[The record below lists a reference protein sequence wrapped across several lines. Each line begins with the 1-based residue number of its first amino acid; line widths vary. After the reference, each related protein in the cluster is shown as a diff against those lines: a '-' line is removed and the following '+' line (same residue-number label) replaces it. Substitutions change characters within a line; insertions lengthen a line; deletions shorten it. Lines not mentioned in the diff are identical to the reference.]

1 MLFTA
6 ADAVFF
12 CFWGSVF
19 CPGKKVKAMKT
30 PVSRVGNKT
39 PILNILYAVFP
50 IDYTRYIDVFGG
62 SGSVLLGKPRIDPF
76 EVYNDYDRNLAN
88 LFRCMKYRTMA
99 LIRELGFCTLNSRDD
114 FHSMCQ
120 FLNNEPFVEPHMEE
134 ELELTEIMLPPVYAK
149 QIKEMRQRISGD
161 CDVRRAAM
169 FLRTLRT
176 SYSSQGTS
184 FACQPFDIRK
194 LFTLIQQTGDRL
206 SEVIIEN
213 QDYQILIPHYD
224 RPDSFFYCN
233 PPYYSTEDMY
243 AVEFRPDD
251 HELLRKTLGNIRGK
265 FLLSY
270 NDCEEIRSLYEG
282 FPMLDF
288 TRTHSMA
295 QRFQP
300 GKEFKEL
307 LIANYDLYEREKAK
321 PAQMAL
327 FDPHGNDLETGFLT
341 DSEAYERILKE
352 CIIPCKIK

>member
-120 FLNNEPFVEPHMEE
+120 FLNNEPFAEPHMEE

-149 QIKEMRQRISGD
+149 QINEMRQRISGD

-194 LFTLIQQTGDRL
+194 LFTLIQQAGDRL
-206 SEVIIEN
+206 SEVIVEN
-213 QDYQILIPHYD
+213 QDYQILIPHYQ
-224 RPDSFFYCN
+224 
-233 PPYYSTEDMY
+233 STGIVLHTQEIIVLNEVQIM
-243 AVEFRPDD
+243 
-251 HELLRKTLGNIRGK
+251 GK
-265 FLLSY
+265 FFIPGGLCSGLTAGNRLQVVHGEGQTNLNVGVHGFNDLLG
-270 NDCEEIRSLYEG
+270 CL
-282 FPMLDF
+282 
-288 TRTHSMA
+288 
-295 QRFQP
+295 
-300 GKEFKEL
+300 
-307 LIANYDLYEREKAK
+307 
-321 PAQMAL
+321 MAL
-327 FDPHGNDLETGFLT
+327 HSKKIAVLT
-341 DSEAYERILKE
+341 AA
-352 CIIPCKIK
+352 